1 MGSRVT
7 AFPLLH
13 LLPARE
19 DVTSHDLFLLHSHKL
34 GPRPHAPQRN
44 GLPSLNPRGKITLS
58 SLKLL
63 LPAFSS
69 YFNTAMRTAA
79 STMCRQQ
86 LGWCFTA
93 NLCSGEKGRHIPRA
107 PSRSLQY
114 FLNGALPS
122 FPMHN
127 WNSRNHIQV
136 CSPNPTPPTPVLY
149 VL

>member
-1 MGSRVT
+1 MRSRVT

-19 DVTSHDLFLLHSHKL
+19 DVTSLDLFLLHSHEL

-63 LPAFSS
+63 FPAFSS
-69 YFNTAMRTAA
+69 YFITAMRTAT
-79 STMCRQQ
+79 STRCGQQ
-86 LGWCFTA
+86 LGCCFTA
-93 NLCSGEKGRHIPRA
+93 NLGSEEKGRHIPRA

-114 FLNGALPS
+114 FLNEALPS

-127 WNSRNHIQV
+127 WNSRNHKQV
-136 CSPNPTPPTPVLY
+136 RSPSPTPPIPVLY